1 MGGLFARK
9 LRNGKEEALT
19 PGRPTQRRRKMLTD
33 RCWPIAASA
42 QTTPPPPASAPGA
55 TVAPVITNATHC
67 RAADGTVRLKV
78 GGTGAPATTGS
89 ASNTVPSSSQLHR
102 QQHVQLAGFQRG
114 GSQPVSL
121 LILVSIKKEPAD
133 AMTAALSV
141 PHRPVNHSRCSRRL
155 RVFDLDPRY
164 RRLSRTQSVECCE
177 LQQNLRNALAV
188 FRSEFLKSIH

>member
-1 MGGLFARK
+1 
-9 LRNGKEEALT
+9 
-19 PGRPTQRRRKMLTD
+19 MLN
-33 RCWPIAASA
+33 RLLLAGSLIAAGLITATA
-42 QTTPPPPASAPGA
+42 QTTPPPPAAAPGA
-55 TVAPVITNATHC
+55 TVAPPITDATHC
-67 RAADGTVRLKV
+67 RDANGVVRLKV

-141 PHRPVNHSRCSRRL
+141 PSRNPRKKPGCHRG
-155 RVFDLDPRY
+155 
-164 RRLSRTQSVECCE
+164 SVSGIEE
-177 LQQNLRNALAV
+177 GRG
-188 FRSEFLKSIH
+188 RPHK